1 MTLTVAGG
9 LANEPLSAAR
19 DSLRRATRTA
29 HARLNQHSLLIGI
42 TRPGYS
48 LDDYQRVLVAY
59 FHFYR
64 VIEASID
71 DALSR
76 LGLAFDYRV
85 RRKLPWLVADLA
97 HFGIDPETPSASPA
111 WLPRGPENL
120 DVGGLFGVLYTIEG
134 SALGGRIIYR
144 YLSTHLGVTAD
155 AGARFFFGYGD
166 VVNDLWQQF
175 NAEMERQL
183 AEPGVRLRA
192 GVTAGETFALMEQV
206 LDDYAGNW
214 RDFR

>member
-1 MTLTVAGG
+1 MTLSVAGG

-19 DSLRRATRTA
+19 DSLRRATHAA
-29 HARLNQHSLLIGI
+29 HARLNQHSLLTGI

-48 LDDYQRVLVAY
+48 LDDYRRVLVAY

-64 VIEASID
+64 AIEASID
-71 DALSR
+71 EALSR
-76 LGLAFDYRV
+76 IGLAFDYQA

-97 HFGIDPETPSASPA
+97 HFGIDPEAPSVSPA
-111 WLPRGPENL
+111 WPPRGPENL

-134 SALGGRIIYR
+134 SSLGGRVIYR
-144 YLSTHLGVTAD
+144 HLSAHLGLTAD
-155 AGARFFFGYGD
+155 AGARFFFGYGEVVD
-166 VVNDLWQQF
+166 VLWQQF

-183 AEPGVRLRA
+183 ADPGVRLRA
-192 GVTAGETFALMEQV
+192 GVAAGETFALMERV